1 MNLMKRIIGQKKT
14 ARLAL
19 LMLAAALLCSGCLGR
34 SGGGVHTAK
43 GMTLI
48 EAGDCEGA
56 LKEFET
62 AILEG
67 EDEVPAYRG
76 QGIAYMGLDH
86 CEEAAVSFDMAL
98 SYTDRKMDKTRQDI
112 LLYKASACCR
122 SGSYEEARDACDKLL
137 EQDETLTEA
146 LFLRGVAC
154 LGLGQQE
161 QARTAF
167 DAAGASSGGDYD
179 LYLRIYE
186 VYESRSL
193 TAIGDE
199 YLQTA
204 LQITPSGD
212 EDYCR
217 MGQIYYYLRQYDQ
230 AQEVLRSPVEKKYV
244 PALSLMGEIYLA
256 RGDHAHAAA
265 MYQDIEDREG
275 KSPVSCNGL
284 ALCSLAQ
291 GEIEQALA
299 YIEEGL
305 SLEGEEGKQEL
316 YFNEIVAYER
326 LLQFDTAKQKAQAF
340 IERYPADEAGRK
352 EYDFLMT
359 R

>member
-1 MNLMKRIIGQKKT
+1 MKRIIGQKKT

-167 DAAGASSGGDYD
+167 DAAGASSLSASDG
-179 LYLRIYE
+179 
-186 VYESRSL
+186 SRFTPLL
-193 TAIGDE
+193 TAPQRFTRRGNP
-199 YLQTA
+199 LRTPTGTPFMLRVSTRHTA
-204 LQITPSGD
+204 HTPPS
-212 EDYCR
+212 
-217 MGQIYYYLRQYDQ
+217 
-230 AQEVLRSPVEKKYV
+230 S
-244 PALSLMGEIYLA
+244 
-256 RGDHAHAAA
+256 AA
-265 MYQDIEDREG
+265 Y
-275 KSPVSCNGL
+275 S
-284 ALCSLAQ
+284 
-291 GEIEQALA
+291 
-299 YIEEGL
+299 
-305 SLEGEEGKQEL
+305 
-316 YFNEIVAYER
+316 
-326 LLQFDTAKQKAQAF
+326 TA
-340 IERYPADEAGRK
+340 G
-352 EYDFLMT
+352 T
-359 R
+359 